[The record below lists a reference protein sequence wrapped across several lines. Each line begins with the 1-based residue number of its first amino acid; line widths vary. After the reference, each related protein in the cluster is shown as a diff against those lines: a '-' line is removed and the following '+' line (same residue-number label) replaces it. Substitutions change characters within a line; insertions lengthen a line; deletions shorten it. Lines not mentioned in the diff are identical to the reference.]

1 MIASFGEIVSSFHH
15 APDGGRMSKEGIAT
29 FKDLSMGSLCNPH
42 KQEDTLNDLRV
53 QWVKMTLEIELEN
66 AVRRRFPGHSEGTY
80 GRLDRWID
88 ELGFIGSDVRF
99 HAERLARAVINW
111 LGAGAYT
118 HWWNLPRRSLQWFN
132 TKPTGEWPLLRES
145 QTTCRSQKPIGEL
158 ARVIQGHFPRIDAQ
172 EFSSLRFFW
181 PPLRA

>member
-1 MIASFGEIVSSFHH
+1 
-15 APDGGRMSKEGIAT
+15 MSKEGIAT

-88 ELGFIGSDVRF
+88 ELGFIGSDVQF
-99 HAERLARAVINW
+99 HCESLWRVGCRQQAARLTAVVVWGVLIAQHDKILVPELVNYQRESICLAYSASHSIPDKRAN
-111 LGAGAYT
+111 
-118 HWWNLPRRSLQWFN
+118 RRSTEN
-132 TKPTGEWPLLRES
+132 
-145 QTTCRSQKPIGEL
+145 
-158 ARVIQGHFPRIDAQ
+158 
-172 EFSSLRFFW
+172 
-181 PPLRA
+181 

>member
-99 HAERLARAVINW
+99 HAERLARAVISW
-111 LGAGAYT
+111 LAA
-118 HWWNLPRRSLQWFN
+118 RR
-132 TKPTGEWPLLRES
+132 TG
-145 QTTCRSQKPIGEL
+145 
-158 ARVIQGHFPRIDAQ
+158 
-172 EFSSLRFFW
+172 
-181 PPLRA
+181 